1 MPSRS
6 TAARSIPTSRTKNG
20 VTGNWSTHRF
30 RNPAERRFLAVTA
43 HTANDPEAAFAGDGI
58 GNQKSETGTI
68 RGNIGSS
75 SVTRSPAD
83 RRTAIPERTLGHEIG
98 RAHV

>member
-1 MPSRS
+1 MSGPEKRQLWSR
-6 TAARSIPTSRTKNG
+6 NG

-30 RNPAERRFLAVTA
+30 RNQAERRFLAVTA
-43 HTANDPEAAFAGDGI
+43 HTANDPEPAFAGDGI

-83 RRTAIPERTLGHEIG
+83 RRTAIPERTLGHALLPALAPPG
-98 RAHV
+98 